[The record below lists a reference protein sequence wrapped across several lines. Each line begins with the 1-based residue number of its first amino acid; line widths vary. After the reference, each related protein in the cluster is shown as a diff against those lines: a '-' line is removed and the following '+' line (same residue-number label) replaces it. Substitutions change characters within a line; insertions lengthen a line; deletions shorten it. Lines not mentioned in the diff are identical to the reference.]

1 MSEYKKIRVN
11 IVNLGF
17 NNTLSIFQAF
27 KYLDCKVKLIDK
39 IDKNKTDLLVL
50 PGVGSFTEGMKTLK
64 KKNFDRYIQDYTSDE
79 NNKMLGI
86 CLGMQLFFTESCEFK
101 KSKGLNLISG
111 KVKKIPNKVKK
122 IPHIGWNN
130 AKVYKKNN
138 FLNDENNQFYFVHS
152 FYCEP
157 KNKKL
162 ILSKTNLEKFS
173 FCSSVM
179 SKNLIGVQ
187 FHPEKSSQA
196 GINLLK
202 NILRYF
208 I

>member
-1 MSEYKKIRVN
+1 MIA
-11 IVNLGF
+11 IVDYGFGNLKSVSKALSL
-17 NNTLSIFQAF
+17 LSI
-27 KYLDCKVKLIDK
+27 DSK
-39 IDKNKTDLLVL
+39 ITDQKKEIEDASSIIF
-50 PGVGSFTEGMKTLK
+50 PGVGSFGDCIKNLEDK
-64 KKNFDRYIQDYTSDE
+64 KIFEPIKDSIKKGKPF
-79 NNKMLGI
+79 LGI
-86 CLGMQLFFTESCEFK
+86 CLGLQILFENSEESPGSMGFSFFKGSVDKIEFESKKLKVPHMGWNQVEFK
-101 KSKGLNLISG
+101 GNSRLFKG
-111 KVKKIPNKVKK
+111 IPNRS
-122 IPHIGWNN
+122 W
-130 AKVYKKNN
+130 
-138 FLNDENNQFYFVHS
+138 FYFVHS

-179 SKNLIGVQ
+179 LKNLIGVQ